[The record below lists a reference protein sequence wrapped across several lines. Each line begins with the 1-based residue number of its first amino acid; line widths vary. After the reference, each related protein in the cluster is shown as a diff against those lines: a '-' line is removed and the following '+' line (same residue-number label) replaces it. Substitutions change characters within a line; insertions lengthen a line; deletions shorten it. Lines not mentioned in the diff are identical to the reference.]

1 MNKLYEMID
10 NNLSIIRKRILYNW
24 YFEDIDIRNI
34 ISYIDDFTK
43 YVYYD
48 HSLDHDVKS
57 RYLNRDM
64 DYRDVIDWIDDIQSK
79 MRFVMD
85 QNKENKSEEESDKET
100 IYNMI
105 ADLYDYVED
114 SDYIE
119 KEYVLDQL
127 ASIQNYA
134 K

>member
-1 MNKLYEMID
+1 
-10 NNLSIIRKRILYNW
+10 
-24 YFEDIDIRNI
+24 
-34 ISYIDDFTK
+34 
-43 YVYYD
+43 
-48 HSLDHDVKS
+48 
-57 RYLNRDM
+57 M

-119 KEYVLDQL
+119 KEYVLEQL

>member
-10 NNLSIIRKRILYNW
+10 NNLDILRRKILYNG
-24 YFEDIDIRNI
+24 YVEDLDIRNI
-34 ISYIDDFTK
+34 LSYIDDFTK
-43 YVYYD
+43 YVYFD
-48 HSLDHDVKS
+48 HALDHDIKS
-57 RYLNRDM
+57 RYLNMDM

-79 MRFVMD
+79 MKFIID
-85 QNKENKSEEESDKET
+85 QHKEDKSEDQSDKEI

-105 ADLYDYVED
+105 ADLYDYVYD
-114 SDYIE
+114 SDYVE
-119 KEYVLDQL
+119 KEYILDQL